1 MLARIETAEGAAAAE
16 AIAATP
22 GIDGVFVGPSEIA
35 AFMGVRGSRRTTTSS
50 PPSADLR
57 HLHGFAN
64 GLELDRQAVNAGIIW
79 AHVIR

>member
-1 MLARIETAEGAAAAE
+1 MYAVSACPLTSMVRV
-16 AIAATP
+16 P
-22 GIDGVFVGPSEIA
+22 A

-50 PPSADLR
+50 PPSTNLR

>member
-1 MLARIETAEGAAAAE
+1 MSVQIETAEGAAAAE

-22 GIDGVFVGPSEIA
+22 GIFVGPSELA
-35 AFMGVRGSRRTTTSS
+35 AFMGVRDSRRTTTSS